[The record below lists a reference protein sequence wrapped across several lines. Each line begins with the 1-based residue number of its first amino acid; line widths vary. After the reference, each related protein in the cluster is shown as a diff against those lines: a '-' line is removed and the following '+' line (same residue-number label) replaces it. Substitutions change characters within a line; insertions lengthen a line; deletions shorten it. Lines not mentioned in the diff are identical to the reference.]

1 MPRLEW
7 PKRVT
12 RDVLAVSGGWSTEL
26 EVSVEAVAGRSLAS
40 SMEETRLSCVFWEPR
55 LCSGGWIGGW
65 KRGGQEPREEAGT
78 DGWPERAGLDQGQM
92 GMGEG
97 VQGERQKAEWTHRG

>member
-1 MPRLEW
+1 M
-7 PKRVT
+7 
-12 RDVLAVSGGWSTEL
+12 LAVSGGWSTEL